1 MKKHYLLALCTSIYF
16 LATSNSVSA
25 APPAKTAKKPPPPDY
40 FPARWKYSWK
50 YQTTTADGKKTN
62 FSMKDIH
69 DDKQSDGTI
78 WHQLQIE
85 TSPTQKFSD
94 WYSKGNGLVLD
105 HHLEYESN
113 GMKADYVPPK
123 QTLKHPLE
131 SGDSWQW
138 AGTGMMNTASTENYV
153 VSGPEEIIVPAGKF
167 NAMKVVSDVT
177 TAGAKATK
185 TYWYG
190 PNVGLVKSI
199 TESGPVKSTTE
210 LVSYDFP
217 KLLPGE
223 LEAEINRPR

>member
-1 MKKHYLLALCTSIYF
+1 MTKNWLLALSTFIISAAAC
-16 LATSNSVSA
+16 AAVSA
-25 APPAKTAKKPPPPDY
+25 APPVKTTKKPPPPDY
-40 FPARWKYSWK
+40 FPARYKYSWK

-69 DDKQSDGTI
+69 DDKQSDGAI
-78 WHQLQIE
+78 WHQFQIE

-105 HHLEYESN
+105 NHIEYEGS
-113 GMKADYVPPK
+113 GMKADFVPPK

-131 SGDSWQW
+131 NGDNWQW
-138 AGTGMMNTASTENYV
+138 SGTGMMKVAATETYSV
-153 VSGPEEIIVPAGKF
+153 TGPEEVIVPAGKF
-167 NAMKVVSDVT
+167 NAMKVTSEVT
-177 TAGAKATK
+177 SIGSKATK